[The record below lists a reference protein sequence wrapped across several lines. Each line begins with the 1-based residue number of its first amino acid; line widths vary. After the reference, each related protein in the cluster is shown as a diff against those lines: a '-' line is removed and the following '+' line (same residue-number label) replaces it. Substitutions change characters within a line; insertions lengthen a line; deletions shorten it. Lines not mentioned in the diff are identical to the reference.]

1 MNQEKDEIANF
12 LRLKIVVRAILAA
25 KVGMPDRDCNYYIIV
40 TIRLLYFILQI
51 YLKVILS

>member
-40 TIRLLYFILQI
+40 TIRLLYFIL
-51 YLKVILS
+51 